1 MYSSELSRISD
12 IMQRFHGVWDL
23 PPTAKPNQ
31 IKHFVE
37 VVSAVLKF
45 KLPDE
50 YIGFLQECD
59 GLEFDGY
66 IIYGIDN
73 FLENQA
79 DYEYIS
85 KRYIIFSE
93 YDIGWFCMRKS
104 DSSFWELDKPSGREI
119 QQFLCARDMIKHILF
134 LVANRADS

>member
-1 MYSSELSRISD
+1 MYSGELSRISD
-12 IMQRFHGVWDL
+12 IMQRFRSVWDL
-23 PPTAKPNQ
+23 PAPAEPNQ

-37 VVSAVLKF
+37 AASAVLKF

-66 IIYGIDN
+66 IIYGTDN

-85 KRYIIFSE
+85 KQYIIFAE
-93 YDIGWFCMRKS
+93 YDIGWFGMKKS
-104 DSSFWELDKPSGREI
+104 DGSFWELDKPSGREM
-119 QQFLCARDMIKHILF
+119 QQFLCAGDMIKHILF
-134 LVANRADS
+134 SAANRADG